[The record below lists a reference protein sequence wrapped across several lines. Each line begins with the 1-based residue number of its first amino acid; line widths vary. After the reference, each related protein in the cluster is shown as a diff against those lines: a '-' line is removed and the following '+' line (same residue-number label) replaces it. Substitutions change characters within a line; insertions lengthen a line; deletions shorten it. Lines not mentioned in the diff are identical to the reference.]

1 MRLGEMAVSV
11 RSVFRLLFA
20 GNALRCTDA
29 SLAQRMRNSFKW
41 LGYEGITIKLLME
54 SGRIQLIK
62 DLCKKNNI
70 TVREAIT
77 NHKYRT
83 IHEDVYGR
91 IQSVPVYMR
100 TYGEYGKWAVK
111 Y

>member
-1 MRLGEMAVSV
+1 MASKQ
-11 RSVFRLLFA
+11 RSYPYDLKETTVLKTILSRK
-20 GNALRCTDA
+20 NALRCTDA

-83 IHEDVYGR
+83 IHEDIY
-91 IQSVPVYMR
+91 
-100 TYGEYGKWAVK
+100 
-111 Y
+111 